1 MGNAFKIGNNYVIKK
16 STKLDKKDVRDGEE
30 TLIES
35 FKLYAERLNQFEIAI
50 INPMNWKLS
59 NKVRV
64 LIDTVLMLM

>member
-1 MGNAFKIGNNYVIKK
+1 LGNAFKIGNNYVIKK